1 MRASLLRAACAAA
14 VVGVLATACTSS
26 STPDDDD
33 ATASPSA
40 IDSSPGATPGAD
52 QPTTL
57 RWALSA
63 NPSSIDPRFAV
74 DDDGLLVADA
84 LFDSLVALD
93 DDLTTV
99 VPAAAASWT
108 TSDDG
113 LVFTFTL
120 RPGAAYSDGTPVEA
134 GDFVRSFQR
143 IVARDVEPASFQ
155 YRLLEPVVGFEEA
168 VANGVP
174 LSGVTAVDPSTLQ
187 IDLQYPVAEFLEVLA
202 HPALAPVPAAA
213 DDVAAFANQPIG
225 NGPFA
230 MVQEWQQNQFIRVAR
245 VDGHPTEAD
254 VDEVVFQIYAGDA
267 TREQQFADFE
277 RGQLDVAEVPPAQ
290 LGSAAEAHGS
300 SSDGFTGPGVLS
312 GTTSTLYYFGF
323 NTDRAP
329 FDDPDVR
336 RAISMVIDRGAIVD
350 DLTFGA
356 RVAADTLVPPSLPG
370 GGQGRCGY
378 CVHDVAAARA
388 LLGGDEGGSET
399 PSPGDTTSPSDSE
412 TPEDAG
418 LLPMEEPLRLVH
430 NTGETNAR
438 IAQAVAGAIES
449 ALEVDVEVEA
459 ADLDDYLE
467 VLRTGDM
474 HLFRL
479 GYQAEYPSPGALLQP
494 LFRTANVGSDNL
506 SRFSDSEVDRLLG
519 LARETSDPG
528 ARQDLYTETETLVLD
543 AMPIAPI
550 FFYRHTKVVA
560 DGVDGLT
567 LDALGRVR
575 LHEVTKAAAG

>member
-1 MRASLLRAACAAA
+1 M
-14 VVGVLATACTSS
+14 
-26 STPDDDD
+26 
-33 ATASPSA
+33 
-40 IDSSPGATPGAD
+40 
-52 QPTTL
+52 
-57 RWALSA
+57 
-63 NPSSIDPRFAV
+63 
-74 DDDGLLVADA
+74 
-84 LFDSLVALD
+84 
-93 DDLTTV
+93 
-99 VPAAAASWT
+99 
-108 TSDDG
+108 
-113 LVFTFTL
+113 
-120 RPGAAYSDGTPVEA
+120 
-134 GDFVRSFQR
+134 
-143 IVARDVEPASFQ
+143 
-155 YRLLEPVVGFEEA
+155 VGFEEA
-168 VANGVP
+168 VANDVP
-174 LSGVTAVDPSTLQ
+174 LSGVVALDAATLQ
-187 IDLQYPVAEFLEVLA
+187 ITLQYPVAEFLEVLA

-213 DDVAAFANQPIG
+213 DDVAAFGTQPIG

-245 VDGHPTEAD
+245 VDGHPTEAE

-290 LGSAAEAHGS
+290 LTSAAEAHGS
-300 SSDGFTGPGVLS
+300 SSDGFTGPGVLD

-336 RAISMVIDRGAIVD
+336 RAVSMVIDREAIVD

-356 RVAADTLVPPSLPG
+356 RVIADTLVPPSLPG
-370 GGQGRCGY
+370 GVAGRCAY

-388 LLGGDEGGSET
+388 LLGADDAASTDE
-399 PSPGDTTSPSDSE
+399 PSPDDTATATDAE
-412 TPEDAG
+412 TPEDGAV
-418 LLPMEEPLRLVH
+418 LPMDEPLRLVH
-430 NTGETNAR
+430 NTGETNTR
-438 IAQAVAGAIES
+438 IAEAVAEAIETT
-449 ALEVDVEVEA
+449 LEVEVDVES

-479 GYQAEYPSPGALLQP
+479 GYQAEHPSPGALLQP

-506 SRFSDSEVDRLLG
+506 SRYSDPEVDRLLAE
-519 LARETSDPG
+519 ARVTLDPA
-528 ARQDLYTETETLVLD
+528 ARQELYTQAETLVLD
-543 AMPIAPI
+543 AMPVAPV

-575 LHEVTKAAAG
+575 LHEVTKAATG